1 MKKEYM
7 APEFEDLE
15 LFGPAIMDI
24 EGQTKAGD
32 IWQDGS
38 NPTVE
43 EEDPFA

>member
-15 LFGPAIMDI
+15 LFSPAIMDI

-32 IWQDGS
+32 PWVDGS
-38 NPTVE
+38 HVVE